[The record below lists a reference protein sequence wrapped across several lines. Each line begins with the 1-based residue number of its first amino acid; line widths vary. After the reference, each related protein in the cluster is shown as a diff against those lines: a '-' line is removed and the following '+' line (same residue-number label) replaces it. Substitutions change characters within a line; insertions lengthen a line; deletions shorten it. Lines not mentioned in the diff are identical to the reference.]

1 MTMKKTLIPVACA
14 LSLAGCFTVSQS
26 PYPETAMTAFTGER
40 SVAVTGFEAT
50 VVHYVTMYG
59 EEMVYV
65 PGHYGR
71 HHYRPGYY
79 HTVQTATNVP
89 QAQQTDA
96 FLEQA
101 KDRLEESGFN
111 LKASPAD
118 YVVDV
123 KFSGPQTSSPGVRAL
138 WWLFSAFMCDNA
150 NQTWTAKLKI
160 HDNRTG
166 KLLFSRVYSQEYE
179 ATCFSPI
186 PLFGPACHEE
196 TSPVYMQCWCLQA
209 LTDRATADASAFLG
223 GIK

>member
-1 MTMKKTLIPVACA
+1 MTMKRTIPAIVAAAA
-14 LSLAGCFTVSQS
+14 LTGCFTVSQS

-50 VVHYVTMYG
+50 VIQYVTMYG
-59 EEMVYV
+59 QETVYV

-79 HTVQTATNVP
+79 HTYQTATDVP
-89 QAQQTDA
+89 QAQQTDM

-111 LKASPAD
+111 LKAAQPE
-118 YVVDV
+118 YTVDV
-123 KFSGPQTSSPGVRAL
+123 KFSGPVVSGSGWRVL
-138 WWLFSAFMCDNA
+138 WWLCSAFTCDSVETA
-150 NQTWTAKLKI
+150 WTAKLKI

-166 KLLFSRVYSQEYE
+166 KLLFAQTYSQDYS

-186 PLFGPACHEE
+186 PIFGPACHEE
-196 TSPVYMQCWCLQA
+196 TGPAFSQCWCLQA

-223 GIK
+223 SIK